1 MEPNINGYVNKLWH
15 EHARAKKERRAI
27 LACFRASD
35 GIIYSA
41 FYERE
46 GGNTTRWFY
55 EPAGEELKKKL
66 EAMYSL

>member
-1 MEPNINGYVNKLWH
+1 MEPNINGYKNRLWH
-15 EHARAKKERRAI
+15 EHARAKREKRAI

-41 FYERE
+41 YYERE
-46 GGNTTRWFY
+46 GGNTRWFY
-55 EPAGEELKKKL
+55 EPASEELASKL